1 MSHQDN
7 KDEAFSDAQPGEIL
21 EEVQNLLYRVQLDD
35 GRQVKAHV
43 SGLLKK
49 VIIRLL
55 PGERV
60 LVDVSAFDTSR
71 AKITKRL
78 PKTAPL

>member
-1 MSHQDN
+1 MENRDTPS
-7 KDEAFSDAQPGEIL
+7 QPGEIM
-21 EEVQNLLYRVQLDD
+21 EEVQNLLYRVQLED

-49 VIIRLL
+49 VIVRLL

-60 LVDVSAFDTSR
+60 LVNVSEFDTSR
-71 AKITKRL
+71 AKIVKRL
-78 PKTAPL
+78 PKTLPV